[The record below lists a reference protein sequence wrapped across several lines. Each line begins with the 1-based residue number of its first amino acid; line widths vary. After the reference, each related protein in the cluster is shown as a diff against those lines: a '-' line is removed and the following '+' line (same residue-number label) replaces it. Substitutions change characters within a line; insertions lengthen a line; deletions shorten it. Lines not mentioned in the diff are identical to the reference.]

1 MAVYKQKG
9 SKKWWYKFVW
19 NGEVIRESTKQ
30 TNKRVAEQM
39 EAARRTLL
47 AKGEVGIRDKK
58 PVPTLAEFA
67 ERDFLPFVRATLKNK
82 PNTVRFYENS
92 VRNLKAY
99 SKLASLPLDAINSD
113 VVGWFVA
120 HRREQRQE
128 SRGGKPLEVSTINR
142 DLAAL
147 RRMFH
152 LAQEWGRVSTVLPKV
167 KMLPGENQRERVL
180 RADEESA
187 YLNAANELGQRI
199 EQEYQEALIGIRA
212 TKRGEQPKKPD
223 AFVLRDVIAT
233 LLHCGLRPEECFRL
247 TRDNIRDGAIWIFRG
262 KRKGSRRR
270 IRMTDRVRGFLDMRL
285 SRFGESGWLFPAET
299 RSGHVEPSSIRKQ
312 HTKALTASGVV
323 PFELY
328 VLRHTCLTRW
338 AKWMDPFTF
347 HRVAGHA
354 DMKTTMRYV
363 HPSDAEMD
371 EAIIKARD
379 AERGHSSGHSREN
392 AAPSEAQKS
401 GVSSCYENDLDGA
414 TRRDRTG
421 DLLITNQDFLTLWKD
436 ADPDIPIYRQAK
448 AEYAKLQ

>member
-1 MAVYKQKG
+1 MVYKQRE
-9 SKKWWYKFVW
+9 SKNWWYKFSW
-19 NGEVIRESTKQ
+19 NGELIRESTKQ

-39 EAARRTLL
+39 EAARRTQF

-67 ERDFLPFVRATLKNK
+67 ERDFLPFVRATLKDK

-92 VRNLKAY
+92 VGNLKAY

-113 VVGWFVA
+113 VVGSFVA
-120 HRREQRQE
+120 HRREQRHV

-180 RADEESA
+180 SANEESA
-187 YLNAANELGQRI
+187 YLKAANELGQSI
-199 EQEYQEALIGIRA
+199 EQEYQEALSGIRA
-212 TKRGEQPKKPD
+212 IKRGEQPRKPD
-223 AFVLRDVIAT
+223 AFVLRDVMTT
-233 LLHCGLRPEECFRL
+233 LLDCGVRPEECFRL
-247 TRDNIRDGAIWIFRG
+247 TPESIRDGAIWIYRG

-270 IRMTDRVRGFLDMRL
+270 IRMTDRARGFLDMRL
-285 SRFGESGWLFPAET
+285 SQFGETGWLFPAET
-299 RSGHVEPSSIRKQ
+299 RSGHIEPSSIRKQ
-312 HTKALTASGVV
+312 HSKALTASGVA

-363 HPSDAEMD
+363 HPSDSDMD
-371 EAIIKARD
+371 EAVTKARD
-379 AERGHSSGHSREN
+379 AEHGHSFGHSKEGATRREV
-392 AAPSEAQKS
+392 EKS
-401 GVSSCYENDLDGA
+401 DVSRCCENELDGA

-421 DLLITNQDFLTLWKD
+421 DLLITNQPLYQLS
-436 ADPDIPIYRQAK
+436 
-448 AEYAKLQ
+448 